1 MDTNTGEQKVSL
13 EGYTVEIDAVAFA
26 PDDVTLA
33 SAGQDGTIRLW
44 NTKTGTQLTTLEDH
58 PESIGSIAFSLDGE
72 MLAVTGGKKN
82 TSVGLWDVNTR
93 KIVATLE
100 KKMLSV
106 TFSPNGN
113 TLVCAN
119 ENEIWF

>member
-1 MDTNTGEQKVSL
+1 M
-13 EGYTVEIDAVAFA
+13 AFA

-72 MLAVTGGKKN
+72 MLAVTGGRKN